1 MIGSYVVTKL
11 SAERSVSF
19 DHGLDGSVA
28 EDCYFSMIAY
38 KKGFT
43 FDFIEGE
50 MWEKSPFTIKD
61 FIQQRKRWMQGIF
74 LVVHSHSIPLQ
85 NKIFLALSLYAWLT
99 MPLSTTNLVFA
110 SLYPLPPTSWC
121 NFLSTFVGAV
131 SIYMYIFGVIKS
143 FSLMRIGFIRYI
155 FYLFGTIFTIPFN
168 VIIENVAVLWGFV
181 GKKHKFFIVQK
192 QFTPAFNV

>member
-1 MIGSYVVTKL
+1 MVTKL

-38 KKGFT
+38 KNGYT

-61 FIQQRKRWMQGIF
+61 FLQQRKRWMQGIF
-74 LVVHSHSIPLQ
+74 LVVHSPAIPLQ

-99 MPLSTTNLVFA
+99 MPLSTSNLIFA
-110 SLYPLPPTSWC
+110 SLYPLPSTSWC

-131 SIYMYIFGVIKS
+131 SIYMYIFGVMKS
-143 FSLMRIGFIRYI
+143 FSLKRIGFKRYFLCI
-155 FYLFGTIFTIPFN
+155 FGAIFTIPFN
-168 VIIENVAVLWGFV
+168 VIIENVAVLWGFA
-181 GKKHKFFIVQK
+181 GSKHKFYIVQK
-192 QFTPAFNV
+192 QMTPSFNV